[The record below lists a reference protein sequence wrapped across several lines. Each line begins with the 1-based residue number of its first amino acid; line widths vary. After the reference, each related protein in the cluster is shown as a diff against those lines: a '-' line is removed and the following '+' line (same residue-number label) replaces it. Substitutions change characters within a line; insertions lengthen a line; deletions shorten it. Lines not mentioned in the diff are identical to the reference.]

1 MRSISRVYLRWKQA
15 WQSEQRLHQQKH
27 RALLFWALELQ
38 KKVTFDHRSLKCPR
52 RLSVVF
58 CQMVDLCQ

>member
-38 KKVTFDHRSLKCPR
+38 KKVAFDHCFEISTKIVSSV
-52 RLSVVF
+52 LSNG
-58 CQMVDLCQ
+58 

>member
-1 MRSISRVYLRWKQA
+1 MRLISRVYLQWKQA

-38 KKVTFDHRSLKCPR
+38 KKVTLNHLVESSMKFVC
-52 RLSVVF
+52 SVW
-58 CQMVDLCQ
+58 

>member
-1 MRSISRVYLRWKQA
+1 MRSISRVYLQWKQA

-38 KKVTFDHRSLKCPR
+38 KKVTCDARHRMSTKEFVL
-52 RLSVVF
+52 VF
-58 CQMVDLCQ
+58 C